1 MFREKKKLIN
11 ILEKTSNKIEA
22 TKINEYVDLM
32 NNTKKLLWKNFISGI
47 SKGIGSAIG
56 FSILGAIVLLI
67 LRKIVLLNIPL
78 LGKYLKDI
86 LEIVEAG
93 N

>member
-1 MFREKKKLIN
+1 MFREKKKLIKV
-11 ILEKTSNKIEA
+11 LEKTNKRLEA
-22 TKINEYVDLM
+22 IKINEYVDLM